1 MTQCCKINQNVGN
14 CYSGSVFSSLLSIVC
29 SEGNALVGKRIC
41 MFSYG
46 SGSAASLYSLIGKVP
61 TADDGTHHA
70 EQFTLESIQRNSN
83 VFDRLENQRTKCS
96 VDVFNAALD
105 MREQKY
111 AKVTYVNIC

>member
-1 MTQCCKINQNVGN
+1 
-14 CYSGSVFSSLLSIVC
+14 
-29 SEGNALVGKRIC
+29 

-111 AKVTYVNIC
+111 AKVTQIQNVECSFLDLV